1 MLISKDILS
10 NTFIS
15 LKAYFMCFYKLK
27 KDNYESCLNITA
39 IIIIL
44 FYCSII
50 DYFFST
56 GTAYLSPVSLTS
68 LRAKLAG

>member
-1 MLISKDILS
+1 
-10 NTFIS
+10 
-15 LKAYFMCFYKLK
+15 MCFYKLK
-27 KDNYESCLNITA
+27 KDNYVSCLNTTA

-56 GTAYLSPVSLTS
+56 GTVYLSPVSLTS